1 VYSESTSSL
10 AILRFVTP
18 LLTRIAI
25 SFSRRARLD
34 GPSDEDCSDSR
45 YGGERKKLDQGS
57 GPPEVPLILPDGTG
71 PHPDREAAEHP
82 YPESLWFMI
91 HHCCLLL
98 AAMII
103 MEVDRDYPPAKQGP
117 QTESTASFALLGT
130 PSPGRVAPTGPACV
144 S

>member
-1 VYSESTSSL
+1 VEGPAQVVGGSPPVNVRPE
-10 AILRFVTP
+10 ILRY
-18 LLTRIAI
+18 LLAVEAVV
-25 SFSRRARLD
+25 RR
-34 GPSDEDCSDSR
+34 
-45 YGGERKKLDQGS
+45 ERKKLDQGS